1 VTNVFRE
8 PLTDRRLCKKVTAN
22 NGTSELPNVI
32 AGAAQAF
39 SDEEIVKR
47 VLDGEVS
54 LFELIV
60 RRHNQRLYRAT
71 RSILKDPAEA
81 EDVMQ
86 EAYVRAFSHLDQFA
100 GEAKFSTWLTKIAV
114 YEALGRLRR
123 RKQMDDIP
131 EGLSGSVNPEE
142 SAYKRELHSM
152 IEAAIDV
159 LPPLYRSVF
168 LLREVEEMS
177 GAEVA
182 NCLGITEETAKTR
195 LHRARRMLRGELKA
209 SLGGAIAGAFSYGSA
224 HCDRMTTVTMHR
236 IVALSQTHT

>member
-1 VTNVFRE
+1 MFFRE
-8 PLTDRRLCKKVTAN
+8 PLDDRRLCKEVTAN
-22 NGTSELPNVI
+22 NGTAELPHVI
-32 AGAAQAF
+32 AGVAQAF

-71 RSILKDPAEA
+71 RLILKDPAEA

-142 SAYKRELHSM
+142 STYKRELHSM

-182 NCLGITEETAKTR
+182 DCLGITEETAKTR
-195 LHRARRMLRGELKA
+195 LHRARRMLRDELKA
-209 SLGGAIAGAFSYGSA
+209 SLGGAISAAFSYGSA
-224 HCDRMTTVTMHR
+224 HCDRMTTATMQR
-236 IVALSQTHT
+236 IAALSRPRP